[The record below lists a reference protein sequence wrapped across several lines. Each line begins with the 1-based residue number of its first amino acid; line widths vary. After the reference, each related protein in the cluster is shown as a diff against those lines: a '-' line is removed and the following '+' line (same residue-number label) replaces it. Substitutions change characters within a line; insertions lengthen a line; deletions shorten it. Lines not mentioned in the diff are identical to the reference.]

1 MEWLLWFSKP
11 ENTKPVALI
20 IFFVTFVGILLY
32 VYGSRKRSQRLESYR
47 DIPFQDDAPKG
58 GTLKDEVSEG
68 MAPDAPKDSKEQS

>member
-32 VYGSRKRSQRLESYR
+32 VYGSRKRGKRLESYKN
-47 DIPFQDDAPKG
+47 IPFADEPPNTPVQDAHPES
-58 GTLKDEVSEG
+58 KDK
-68 MAPDAPKDSKEQS
+68 P